1 VTCVLVIGSV
11 LLARSFTAQIS
22 ADRGYEPTSLLTAG
36 IPFPTSYTVE
46 RKEQMLARILERVQA
61 RPGITHAAVSTGL
74 PLASAGG
81 FSVFQFPSPLRAGAQ
96 VDVETYRRVVT
107 PGYFDALG
115 IRLRAGRAITAADT
129 ATAPRAVVVNRT
141 FVTKYLDDIPIE
153 RAIGLSLGTGAVRTA
168 NSKLEAF
175 VVGVVDDMK
184 QDRPDEPPQSE
195 IYVSFAQLPG
205 VNHGGQAFVVA
216 RTADDPLTYVE
227 ALRTAIRE
235 EDPSVALDAVMTM
248 DQRVGNS
255 LSRPRLYAVLFA
267 GFAVFALVI
276 ACTGL
281 FGVLSQSVAQRSRE
295 LAVRTALGASRGA
308 VVGVALKQVAIATI
322 AGLVAGV
329 AASAALSN
337 NLSPFVYGVSTRDWL
352 SFGLAP
358 IVLLA
363 AGALACIVPARRV
376 ARVDPVVVLRET

>member
-1 VTCVLVIGSV
+1 
-11 LLARSFTAQIS
+11 
-22 ADRGYEPTSLLTAG
+22 
-36 IPFPTSYTVE
+36 
-46 RKEQMLARILERVQA
+46 
-61 RPGITHAAVSTGL
+61 VSTGL
-74 PLASAGG
+74 PLVSAGG
-81 FSVFQFPSPLRAGAQ
+81 FSVFQFPSPRRGGAE

-115 IRLRAGRAITAADT
+115 IRLRAGRALTAADT

-141 FVTKYLDDIPIE
+141 FVAKYLDNIPIE
-153 RAIGLSLGTGAVRTA
+153 RAVGLSLGTGAVRTTTGRM
-168 NSKLEAF
+168 EAF
-175 VVGVVDDMK
+175 IVGVVDDMK

-216 RTADDPLTYVE
+216 RTTGDPLTYVE
-227 ALRTAIRE
+227 ALRTALRE

-255 LSRPRLYAVLFA
+255 LARPRLYAVLFV
-267 GFAVFALVI
+267 GFAAFALVI

-308 VVGVALKQVAIATI
+308 VVGVALRQVAIATI
-322 AGLVAGV
+322 AGLAAGLAV
-329 AASAALSN
+329 SAALSN
-337 NLSPFVYGVSTRDWL
+337 SLAPFIYGVSTLDWI

-363 AGALACIVPARRV
+363 AAALACSVPARRV
-376 ARVDPVVVLRET
+376 AMADPVVRLRET